1 MCGRERYATNE
12 TVPRYYFTVHDAGG
26 AAVDD
31 FGVELPDMASARNE
45 AVAGA
50 RSMMSDSVRHGELDL
65 AAYIE
70 IEDFDRLHLGRVT
83 FREAVSI
90 RE

>member
-1 MCGRERYATNE
+1 
-12 TVPRYYFTVHDAGG
+12 
-26 AAVDD
+26 
-31 FGVELPDMASARNE
+31 
-45 AVAGA
+45 
-50 RSMMSDSVRHGELDL
+50 MMSDSVRHGELDL